1 MITDPIFCP
10 TCGHN
15 LTEQDIGG
23 RLRPKCDHCGYV
35 HYLNPVPGVGLLI
48 ETEAGLVLIRRKN
61 PPHQGEWT
69 LPSGFVEIN
78 ETAEEAAMREAEE
91 ETGLKVK
98 IVELVAVNSFPEG
111 PPSSGIIIFFR
122 VVPIGGALQAGDDA
136 TEAQVFTPLNMP
148 LIPFRTHR
156 EAVGLWLER
165 QRNPLLHQT
174 TDSGFVHEQD
184 YIIREADSADLPELS
199 AILKLI
205 PHHRSLH
212 GNVYWGEVAQRFR
225 EVDGLYVL
233 VAQTRQHPPMLI
245 GMVAFSVL
253 RTLTEGIAFVSDL
266 AVLPVYQRRGI
277 GAVLIEAVRARA
289 QKLGLH
295 TLMVNADR
303 LPFGV
308 RAFFEA
314 ESFEA
319 LDMLV
324 RPVDE

>member
-1 MITDPIFCP
+1 
-10 TCGHN
+10 
-15 LTEQDIGG
+15 
-23 RLRPKCDHCGYV
+23 
-35 HYLNPVPGVGLLI
+35 
-48 ETEAGLVLIRRKN
+48 
-61 PPHQGEWT
+61 
-69 LPSGFVEIN
+69 
-78 ETAEEAAMREAEE
+78 
-91 ETGLKVK
+91 
-98 IVELVAVNSFPEG
+98 
-111 PPSSGIIIFFR
+111 
-122 VVPIGGALQAGDDA
+122 
-136 TEAQVFTPLNMP
+136 
-148 LIPFRTHR
+148 
-156 EAVGLWLER
+156 
-165 QRNPLLHQT
+165 
-174 TDSGFVHEQD
+174 
-184 YIIREADSADLPELS
+184 
-199 AILKLI
+199 
-205 PHHRSLH
+205 
-212 GNVYWGEVAQRFR
+212 
-225 EVDGLYVL
+225 
-233 VAQTRQHPPMLI
+233 MLI